1 MSSPIKAGILIGILV
16 TIWTYIC
23 GFAGWYKDPNL
34 AWTFQLVVLIE
45 IVVLVWLL
53 RKTAAEGRTYGGQV
67 VGGLTASLVGAVII
81 FVGSYLWATV
91 FFPNYQAEL
100 RAMGEQVLSQQGRSP
115 QEIETLLNAQAA
127 MSTPVMQ
134 ALFGA
139 IGTIVTGLVV
149 SAILAIFLRA
159 RPAPVVP
166 AESAPAQPAP

>member
-1 MSSPIKAGILIGILV
+1 MSSPIKAGIILGILV

-23 GFAGWYKDPNL
+23 GFTGWYKDPNM
-34 AWTFQLVVLIE
+34 AWTFNLVVLIE

-67 VGGLTASLVGAVII
+67 VGGLTASLVAGVII

-91 FFPNYQAEL
+91 FFKDYQAEL
-100 RAMGEQVLSQQGRSP
+100 RAMGEKVLSQQGKSP
-115 QEIETLLNAQAA
+115 QEIETVLNAQAA
-127 MSTPVMQ
+127 MSAPFMQ
-134 ALFGA
+134 ALLGA
-139 IGTIVTGLVV
+139 LGTIVTGLVV

-166 AESAPAQPAP
+166 VASVPSQPAP